1 MGRWDEAIAGGQRA
15 RALDP
20 TSLPVN
26 NILLAAL
33 FLSRHYEDA
42 ITQAK
47 RTLELDPN
55 YRLARY
61 HLARSYGG
69 QARFAEAI
77 EQMEAG
83 GAEART
89 GHSPAFLGYLYG
101 VTGQRDKALAVLAR
115 LDAQAASGVHVS
127 PTAYAILHMGLGNRD
142 ETLAR
147 LEQAVA
153 ELDVFLSYD
162 IVGDYVWDQ
171 LRPTERFARVLK
183 QTSLK

>member
-1 MGRWDEAIAGGQRA
+1 MSSAIAMSVLMA
-15 RALDP
+15 I
-20 TSLPVN
+20 SLQ
-26 NILLAAL
+26 
-33 FLSRHYEDA
+33 DA

-89 GHSPAFLGYLYG
+89 GHSPGFLGYLYG

-183 QTSLK
+183 QTNLK